1 MGEYINGK
9 REGYGKKYEPNGDYY
24 IGQWKKGLMHG
35 KGTIYNKYGDIE
47 YKGIFVNDIYKGKG
61 YDINFREPKKKRRE
75 WKR

>member
-1 MGEYINGK
+1 
-9 REGYGKKYEPNGDYY
+9 
-24 IGQWKKGLMHG
+24 MHG